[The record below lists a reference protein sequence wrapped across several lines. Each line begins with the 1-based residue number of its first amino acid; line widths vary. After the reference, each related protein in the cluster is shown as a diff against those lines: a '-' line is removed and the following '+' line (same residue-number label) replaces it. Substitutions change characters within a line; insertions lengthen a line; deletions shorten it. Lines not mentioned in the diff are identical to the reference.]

1 MFKGGNRVESNSFSW
16 QIIPERGSSWKK
28 RVEELRGVTLIRK
41 RVIRSAT
48 VVKGTTLKWSFRK
61 VSEIVDDF
69 EQMAH
74 SSMGSPLG

>member
-1 MFKGGNRVESNSFSW
+1 M
-16 QIIPERGSSWKK
+16 
-28 RVEELRGVTLIRK
+28 TLIRYNRK
-41 RVIRSAT
+41 IVIGSAT

-74 SSMGSPLG
+74 PSLRTPLR